1 MVIGT
6 KMAQVIDKEELLKW
20 LEKKKNQRLRK
31 MQNPQ
36 YDWEYHRDD
45 GMAAAYQVV
54 IDKLKSL

>member
-6 KMAQVIDKEELLKW
+6 KMAQIIDKEELLQW

-31 MQNPQ
+31 MQKPQ
-36 YDWEYHRDD
+36 YNWEHHRDD
-45 GMAAAYQVV
+45 GAATAYQVV